1 MLIKDASLCILG
13 KQNILVKCLSTGGRG
28 GGHGGTRGPSGQ
40 YTKMASNKKR
50 STKGALK
57 SNLLCK
63 EKVVTS
69 LKPKGCNCKY
79 AYDDGTYGSND
90 ASCIF

>member
-1 MLIKDASLCILG
+1 MLPFAYWKT
-13 KQNILVKCLSTGGRG
+13 KNIREIVFVYRGRG
-28 GGHGGTRGPSGQ
+28 GGHGGMLGPSGQ